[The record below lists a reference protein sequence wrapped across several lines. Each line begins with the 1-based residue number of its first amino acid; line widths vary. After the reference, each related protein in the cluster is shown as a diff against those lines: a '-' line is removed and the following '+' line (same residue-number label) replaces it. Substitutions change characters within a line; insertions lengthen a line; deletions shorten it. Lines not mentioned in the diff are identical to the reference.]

1 MVTKEINGHKITT
14 WESIDEMPISRYYA
28 FNRYSMLSD
37 SLGSSF
43 ADIER
48 NHLGALAQI
57 IDDKKK
63 ALQQIA
69 NLRELVFNILND
81 QNFEHRAYCSLIH
94 DIDGKLVTDVSE
106 TGIDG
111 IIKQLDEIGVTNGD
125 IKKKTKRSKKGL
137 IKRLTVFSLTD
148 LIRVLKIIIMKRSR
162 KGKSL

>member
-1 MVTKEINGHKITT
+1 
-14 WESIDEMPISRYYA
+14 
-28 FNRYSMLSD
+28 
-37 SLGSSF
+37 
-43 ADIER
+43 
-48 NHLGALAQI
+48 
-57 IDDKKK
+57 
-63 ALQQIA
+63 
-69 NLRELVFNILND
+69 VFNILND